1 MKAAFTL
8 TPAESKRL
16 IAKAVVQMPE
26 VKAALERAYVI
37 LAGGT
42 TNAFIAQELLGR
54 DFTPARFTAG
64 IITHGLL
71 CVTDP
76 ADRYPL
82 PLILYKGQVVQK
94 TIREALDD
102 FHRETVVIK
111 GANAI
116 DPEGNVGVITSGFD
130 GGTVAAFIGTVT
142 SQGLTLITPVGLE
155 KLVRSVKE
163 SALYTGAKT
172 LDYTIGADFG
182 MYCLTKAKVVTEV
195 EALRILFGV
204 QAVHVASGGIG
215 GTEGAVVLVIWGE
228 EAQVKEAIAL
238 VERIKGEKPL
248 APLKGTCATC
258 RYACRFHGMQEADL
272 PPWLQRTERDVQV
285 QKEARPQ
292 EVAAPREA

>member
-1 MKAAFTL
+1 VKAAFTL

-16 IAKAVVQMPE
+16 IAKAVVKMPE
-26 VKAALERAYVI
+26 VQAALEKAYVI
-37 LAGGT
+37 VAGGT
-42 TNAFIAQELLGR
+42 SNAFVAQELLGR
-54 DFTPARFTAG
+54 DFTPGRFTAG
-64 IITHGLL
+64 TVTHGLL

-76 ADRYPL
+76 KDRYPF
-82 PLILYKGQVVQK
+82 PIILYKGQPVQK
-94 TIREALDD
+94 TLREALDD

-116 DPEGNVGVITSGFD
+116 DLEGNVGVITSGFD

-142 SQGLTLITPVGLE
+142 SQGLNLIVPVGLE

-182 MYCLTKAKVVTEV
+182 MYCLVKAKPVTEI

-204 QAVHVASGGIG
+204 EAKHVASGGIG
-215 GTEGAVVLVIWGE
+215 GTEGAVVLVVMGE
-228 EAQVKEAIAL
+228 EARVKAAISL
-238 VERIKGEKPL
+238 VESIKGEKPL

-258 RYACRFHGMQEADL
+258 RYACRFAGKQEAEL
-272 PPWLQRTERDVQV
+272 PAWLQRTAADV
-285 QKEARPQ
+285 KG
-292 EVAAPREA
+292 

>member
-8 TPAESKRL
+8 PPAESKRL
-16 IAKAVVQMPE
+16 IAKAVVKMPE
-26 VKAALERAYVI
+26 VQAALEKAYVI
-37 LAGGT
+37 VAGGT
-42 TNAFIAQELLGR
+42 SNAFVAQELLGR
-54 DFTPARFTAG
+54 DFTPGRFTAG
-64 IITHGLL
+64 TVTHGLL

-76 ADRYPL
+76 KDRYPF
-82 PLILYKGQVVQK
+82 PIILYKGQPVQK
-94 TIREALDD
+94 TLREALDD

-116 DPEGNVGVITSGFD
+116 DLEGNVGVITSGFD

-142 SQGLTLITPVGLE
+142 SQGLNLIVPVGLE

-182 MYCLTKAKVVTEV
+182 MYCLVKAKPVTEI

-204 QAVHVASGGIG
+204 EAKHVASGGIG
-215 GTEGAVVLVIWGE
+215 GTEGAVVLVVMGE
-228 EAQVKEAIAL
+228 EARVKAAISL
-238 VERIKGEKPL
+238 VESIKGEKPV

-258 RYACRFHGMQEADL
+258 RYACRFAGKQESEL
-272 PPWLQRTERDVQV
+272 PAWLQRTAADVKV
-285 QKEARPQ
+285 SS
-292 EVAAPREA
+292 

>member
-42 TNAFIAQELLGR
+42 SNAFVAQELLGR
-54 DFTPARFTAG
+54 EVVPARFTAG
-64 IITHGLL
+64 TITHGLL
-71 CVTDP
+71 CVTNP
-76 ADRYPL
+76 GDRASFPI
-82 PLILYKGQVVQK
+82 ILHKGQVVQK

-130 GGTVAAFIGTVT
+130 GGTVAAIIGTAT
-142 SQGLTLITPVGLE
+142 SQGLNIIVPVGLE
-155 KLVRSVKE
+155 KLVCSVKE

-172 LDYTIGADFG
+172 LDYSIGADFG
-182 MYCLTKAKVVTEV
+182 MYCLVKTRPVTEI
-195 EALRILFGV
+195 EALRILFGLE
-204 QAVHVASGGIG
+204 AVHVASGGIG
-215 GTEGAVVLVIWGE
+215 GTEGAVVLVVMGE
-228 EAQVKEAIAL
+228 ELKVKEAIAL
-238 VERIKGEKPL
+238 VESIKGEKPV
-248 APLKGTCATC
+248 APLKGTCAIC
-258 RYACRFHGMQEADL
+258 RYACRFVGKQESEL
-272 PPWLQRTERDVQV
+272 PAWLQRTAFDV
-285 QKEARPQ
+285 A
-292 EVAAPREA
+292 